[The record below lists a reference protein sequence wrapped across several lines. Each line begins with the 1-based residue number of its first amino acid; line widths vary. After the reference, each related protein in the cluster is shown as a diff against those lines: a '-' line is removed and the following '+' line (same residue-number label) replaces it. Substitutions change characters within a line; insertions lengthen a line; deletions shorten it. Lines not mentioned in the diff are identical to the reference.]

1 MGFLDDV
8 GRIADKIGL
17 PNPADIVNGAVNGVN
32 DARAFVGDVVEGD
45 FHGALTNGRKLIG
58 DAQDVIGG
66 LGSLG
71 VFPNVATRPDHGRR
85 SQARG
90 FADTGRGANDHR
102 GNEGDD
108 WQRQP

>member
-17 PNPADIVNGAVNGVN
+17 PNPADVVNGAVNGVN

-58 DAQDVIGG
+58 DAQDVRAMINTCG
-66 LGSLG
+66 
-71 VFPNVATRPDHGRR
+71 
-85 SQARG
+85 
-90 FADTGRGANDHR
+90 
-102 GNEGDD
+102 
-108 WQRQP
+108 